1 MEPEQRLEALGRG
14 ICIGKE
20 KVNMVSLQ
28 SDGRRGMKG
37 NAMRE
42 KVRGERKGK
51 ILRMCFKGHHLT
63 QMSFRRISEPFA
75 FLFNVKANE

>member
-1 MEPEQRLEALGRG
+1 
-14 ICIGKE
+14 
-20 KVNMVSLQ
+20 
-28 SDGRRGMKG
+28 MKG